1 MIETAVYIA
10 LWSWLFT
17 QRLTMPGQIFAP
29 ARAIAQRLLG
39 NTDDGPGYYI
49 FYPLFVCPKC
59 HAGQVSFWYC
69 IWHWYH
75 GAGFHIQ
82 IIIGAV
88 FIAAFLEDHYDNFFA
103 KRRGG

>member
-1 MIETAVYIA
+1 MITSFYIA
-10 LWSWLFT
+10 LWAWLFT

-29 ARAIAQRLLG
+29 VRAIVQRLLG
-39 NTDDGPGYYI
+39 DTDDGWGYYI

-69 IWHWYH
+69 IWQWYH
-75 GAGFHIQ
+75 GQGFNIQ
-82 IIIGAV
+82 LIITAV
-88 FIAAFLEDHYDNFFA
+88 FVAAFLEDHYDNFFG